1 MKNELLLKVLREDY
15 IQAENKKEKS
25 SILDT
30 YCLNSGRARKYVI
43 RTIRSGVAPATKER
57 RKRKPVYDEKVTSA
71 LIKIWEILDYPCG
84 QKLKTILE
92 VEVDRLVWS
101 GKLTIS
107 DDVAEK
113 LKKISSATIDRKL
126 KQQRGVSY
134 LQAMSRKAGQTE
146 EK

>member
-1 MKNELLLKVLREDY
+1 MKNELLLKILREDY

-43 RTIRSGVAPATKER
+43 RTIRSGVDSATKER
-57 RKRKPVYDEKVTSA
+57 RKRKPVYDGEVTSA

-84 QKLKTILE
+84 QKLETILE
-92 VEVDRLVWS
+92 VEVDRLMRS
-101 GKLTIS
+101 GKLIIS
-107 DDVAEK
+107 AVVVEK
-113 LKKISSATIDRKL
+113 LKQISSATIDRKL
-126 KQQRGVSY
+126 KQQRGVPY
-134 LQAMSRKAGQTE
+134 LQAMSRAAGRTE

>member
-1 MKNELLLKVLREDY
+1 MKNELLLKILREDY

-43 RTIRSGVAPATKER
+43 RTIRSGVDPATKER
-57 RKRKPVYDEKVTSA
+57 RKRKPVYDEEVTSS
-71 LIKIWEILDYPCG
+71 LVKIWEILDYPCG

-92 VEVDRLVWS
+92 VEVGRLVRS

-113 LKKISSATIDRKL
+113 LKQVSSATIDRKL

>member
-1 MKNELLLKVLREDY
+1 MKNELLKILREDY

-57 RKRKPVYDEKVTSA
+57 RKRKSAYDEEVTSA
-71 LIKIWEILDYPCG
+71 LVKIWEMLDYPCG

-92 VEVDRLVWS
+92 VEVDRLVRS

-107 DDVAEK
+107 DDVVEK
-113 LKKISSATIDRKL
+113 LKQISSATIDRKL

-134 LQAMSRKAGQTE
+134 LQATQ
-146 EK
+146 

>member
-1 MKNELLLKVLREDY
+1 MKNELLQILKEDY

-30 YCLNSGRARKYVI
+30 YCLNSGRSRKYVI
-43 RTIRSGVAPATKER
+43 RTIRSEVAPATKEH
-57 RKRKPVYDEKVTSA
+57 RKRKPVYDEKVTAS
-71 LIKIWEILDYPCG
+71 LVKIWDILDYPCG

-92 VEVDRLVWS
+92 VEVDRLVRS

-107 DDVAEK
+107 DDVAQK
-113 LKKISSATIDRKL
+113 LKQISSATIDRKL

-134 LQAMSRKAGQTE
+134 LQAIQ
-146 EK
+146 